1 MIIVSITGPSM
12 KEALAQVRSSDPHAD
27 AFEFRL
33 DMIASPDITRLLHSS
48 SRPSIVTCRPKWEGG
63 KYKGTE
69 EKRLRLLESAAAA
82 GAHYIDVE
90 LDADG
95 LFHRQFLD
103 RREQTKV
110 IISHHRFD
118 AGAVPVRSLFRRMRA
133 TGADVIKLA
142 YMARDVADNRFAVD
156 FLGLA
161 KNHGQNAV
169 AIAMGEAGEPS
180 RILYRKFEGWATYA
194 EPLKGK
200 GAAPGQLPVDE
211 MKLLYQSHLRPNAVF
226 GVVGYPLHQSKGVYV
241 HNELF
246 NRHSTNGSSRTRPGV
261 YCRFPV
267 RRLSSF
273 FKYVV
278 PWLDGFSVTIPHKQA
293 VIKYLD
299 ELDPVSEAIG
309 AVNTVIRRN
318 GKLIGYN
325 TDAPGALD
333 AIEAVGKVKGSRM
346 LIVGAGGAARAIVY
360 EAKQRGAVVLVTNRT
375 EKKARDLANEFGLEQ
390 VRMSEVRTARFDIL
404 VNATSV
410 GMVPNVNASPVPKEI
425 LKGKIVFDAVYNPR
439 MTKLLRDAE
448 SVGATIISGTE
459 MYLNQAA
466 RQFLLYTGEKPDIQQ
481 MRTILHEHL

>member
-1 MIIVSITGPSM
+1 MIIVSITGPTM
-12 KEALAQVRSSDPHAD
+12 KETLAQVRLSKPHAD

-33 DMIASPDITRLLHSS
+33 DMIATPDVARLLHSS
-48 SRPSIVTCRPKWEGG
+48 SLPSIVTCRPTWEGG

-69 EKRLRLLESAAAA
+69 EKRLRLLESAVAA
-82 GAHYIDVE
+82 GAHYVDVE
-90 LDADG
+90 LDADAS
-95 LFHRQFLD
+95 FRRRFLD
-103 RREQTKV
+103 GREQTKV
-110 IISHHRFD
+110 IISHHRFEV
-118 AGAVPVRSLFRRMRA
+118 GVVPVRPLFRRMRA

-142 YMARDVADNRFAVD
+142 YMAGGVADNRFAVD

-161 KNHGQNAV
+161 KNNGQNAV

-180 RILYRKFEGWATYA
+180 RILYRKFEAWATYA
-194 EPLKGK
+194 EPSKGK
-200 GAAPGQLPVDE
+200 GAAQGQLPVDE

-246 NRHSTNGSSRTRPGV
+246 NRHSTNGSSRTRSGV
-261 YCRFPV
+261 YCKFPAKK
-267 RRLSSF
+267 LSSF

-299 ELDPVSEAIG
+299 ELDPVSKAIG
-309 AVNTVIRRN
+309 TVNTVIRRD
-318 GKLIGYN
+318 GRLSGYN

-333 AIEAVGKVKGSRM
+333 AMEVVRKVRGSRM
-346 LIVGAGGAARAIVY
+346 LIVGAGGAARAIAY

-375 EKKARDLANEFGLEQ
+375 ERKAKNLTSEFGLEH
-390 VRMSEVRTARFDIL
+390 VKTSEVRIARFDIL

-439 MTKLLRDAE
+439 MTKLLRDAKN
-448 SVGATIISGTE
+448 VGATIISGTE

-466 RQFLLYTGEKPDIQQ
+466 RQFLLYTGEKPDIQL